1 VSHRTMKYWKL
12 DRVMQ
17 KSRIEYNLEEKNT
30 LIQIETDPDKNDIA
44 HENIKSA
51 MKRDEILVNSTPG
64 KFSVIQKDV
73 KVYKIE
79 KEES

>member
-1 VSHRTMKYWKL
+1 MSHRTMKYWKL